1 MKLEYKGF
9 RGSYEIDTDADLF
22 HGNVLGLSGD
32 VVTFQGRSASELAK
46 AFRDS
51 VDDYLEYCQQLGRKP
66 KKLPSGTLS
75 LRVPP
80 ELHQQLIEE
89 AQLHHASINAFIIDV
104 LQQNL
109 QHSQ

>member
-9 RGSYEIDTDADLF
+9 RGSYEIDPDADLF

-32 VVTFQGRSASELAK
+32 VVTFQGRSAGELAQS
-46 AFRDS
+46 FRDS
-51 VDDYLEYCQQLGRKP
+51 VDDYLEFCEKLGRKP

-75 LRVPP
+75 LRVSP

-89 AQLHHASINAFIIDV
+89 ALLHNASINAFIIDV

-109 QHSQ
+109 QQSH